1 MDQAYTDP
9 EHLRAFAAQLQ
20 RFNGEVREAMSGLR
34 AQTARLGET
43 WQDQEFERFR
53 ERFARTQQ
61 ALNRFSTSA
70 DQAVPVLLR
79 DAEAIEEYLRH
90 QE

>member
-1 MDQAYTDP
+1 MDQAHTDP
-9 EHLRAFAAQLQ
+9 EHLRAFAAELQ
-20 RFNGEVREAMSGLR
+20 QFKSDVQETLTTLR
-34 AQTARLGET
+34 GRTARLGET

-61 ALNRFSTSA
+61 TLNRFSA
-70 DQAVPVLLR
+70 AAEQAVPALLR

-90 QE
+90 QS